1 MGDYNRDRSG
11 GGGRGGR
18 GGFGGGG
25 GGGNRPSFGGGRGG
39 SGGRPS
45 FGHGDDRGG
54 RGGYDK
60 PQMHKAICDDCGAP
74 CELPFRPTGDKPVF
88 CRDCFSKGGNGG
100 KSAPRRDD
108 SFRERRDDSYREP
121 RKEAAREPV
130 APGITKEQFEMLN
143 NKLDKL
149 LRMVTPTIEVSK
161 EMQAEAEV
169 KTAKSAAKKAAKAEK
184 AAKPVKKAAPVAK
197 AKKVVKKAKK

>member
-25 GGGNRPSFGGGRGG
+25 GGGGRPSFGGGRP
-39 SGGRPS
+39 SYGR
-45 FGHGDDRGG
+45 GDDRGG
-54 RGGYDK
+54 RGYDK

-88 CRDCFSKGGNGG
+88 CRDCFGKGGGG
-100 KSAPRRDD
+100 KSAPRGNDN
-108 SFRERRDDSYREP
+108 FRERRDDFSRDKRRE
-121 RKEAAREPV
+121 EPK
-130 APGITKEQFEMLN
+130 APVVSAGITKEQFEMLN

-149 LRMVTPTIEVSK
+149 LKIVTPVIEVSK
-161 EMQAEAEV
+161 EMQAHAAE
-169 KTAKSAAKKAAKAEK
+169 KTEKSAAKKQAKAAKAVK
-184 AAKPVKKAAPVAK
+184 PAKVEAPAKTVK
-197 AKKVVKKAKK
+197 AKKAVKKAKK